1 MFILT
6 LWGRY
11 PENICT
17 SALNDSADAQLWMP
31 EHIWIHGETQTQTR
45 CGPKRAEGSN
55 QPAA

>member
-6 LWGRY
+6 LWGRDH
-11 PENICT
+11 ENICT

-31 EHIWIHGETQTQTR
+31 EHIWIHGETQTR